1 MDNNEEKDLFIKS
14 ELKDNYIPEKIEN
27 LFNNSIN
34 LIENERGMNMDENNV
49 ESKKSLPK
57 KSFMKKIVAFAACAV
72 IVLGGGQIYAST
84 QGYGNVFF
92 MIKYL
97 ITGANITVTDKDEI
111 LSDRDIA
118 ISYEPINITPTVAMQ
133 VKKIQVKD
141 NQATLILQLRENN
154 VEEKITN
161 FGYVVKDENG
171 NQLFSNLLKY
181 GDVNSDGK
189 VDQKDVDYLNEYLTS
204 NNIVISNAA
213 DVNKDETINL
223 KDETILK
230 RHLDGVEGYELL
242 PYKENTEEKDMV
254 EYSENLKLNGFK
266 NDIKK
271 LTLDVFDNN
280 SSKIV
285 SLQID
290 LENRVIEVEGEE
302 KALEKISEIELK
314 EFLRKIPKLY
324 DENGKIYGGEGK
336 IFFALSIS
344 DNVET
349 VDLKINGEYKIA
361 YRADEINSILESF
374 CGEKID
380 AKDKINE
387 CFSRYNE
394 NGVEYFVYEYGEE
407 GINLVECID
416 VSNIS
421 YCGGLY
427 TATFTY
433 CDLDGQSIFD
443 VDINDYDIYQNTV
456 IFKINEE
463 QNNTSKFRVI
473 SLEQPIII
481 KSKEEKEEGGI
492 EDETSVS
499 DDKTSNDKP
508 ANDGSSN
515 DKPANDESSND
526 KPANDESSN
535 DKPANDE
542 TTNDKPSNDNSS
554 NDSTLVKK
562 YLEGKWR
569 NTITGEVIIIN
580 DDMIFDYENNNLKKK
595 GTFTVYEF
603 STGNHHI
610 LLNFEDGNILEL
622 ELTQADKS
630 YLISKNMDIQYEY
643 VPNENESDALK
654 GIDNYAST
662 MSWEEYW
669 APGIK
674 IKVPAIFNLNEIG
687 GYSRGSNQGEISTV
701 INGVAIGIDPD
712 TKEIIKSNLNIDIY
726 EPIYR
731 EDIDENYMKDRSS
744 LTNKMGMTWY
754 LKKNIEGE
762 NTVEEYVYYGG
773 NWEYKIIFSW
783 DKPLNYKVRN
793 IINWMIGSTRE
804 TSY

>member
-1 MDNNEEKDLFIKS
+1 MANNEEKDLFIKS

-72 IVLGGGQIYAST
+72 IALGGGQIYAST

-154 VEEKITN
+154 VGEKITN

-213 DVNKDETINL
+213 DVNKDETINM
-223 KDETILK
+223 KDLTILK

-242 PYKENTEEKDMV
+242 PYTENTTEKNMV
-254 EYSENLKLNGFK
+254 EYLENLKLNGFK

-285 SLQID
+285 TLHID
-290 LENRVIEVEGEE
+290 LENRVIEVDGEE
-302 KALEKISEIELK
+302 TALERISEIELK

-324 DENGKIYGGEGK
+324 DENGKIIYSGDGK
-336 IFFALSIS
+336 ILFALSIY
-344 DNVET
+344 DNAKVVNLE
-349 VDLKINGEYKIA
+349 INGESKIA
-361 YRADEINSILESF
+361 YRADEINAILESF
-374 CGEKID
+374 CGEKIVAED
-380 AKDKINE
+380 EVNDNY
-387 CFSRYNE
+387 SRYNE
-394 NGVEYFVYEYGEE
+394 NGVEYFVYEYGEGKIE
-407 GINLVECID
+407 PVECID

-443 VDINDYDIYQNTV
+443 VDINDYDIYQNT
-456 IFKINEE
+456 IMFKLNK
-463 QNNTSKFRVI
+463 QNNNISKFRVI
-473 SLEQPIII
+473 SCEKPIII
-481 KSKEEKEEGGI
+481 KSKEEKEEGSI
-492 EDETSVS
+492 EEEIVVPDEPLQDNKVLVKEYFEGTWKERVNGEILIIKDDMTFWTKAS
-499 DDKTSNDKP
+499 DNEINGTFEVKKD
-508 ANDGSSN
+508 SSN
-515 DKPANDESSND
+515 GELHIILDFKNDEIYD
-526 KPANDESSN
+526 FK
-535 DKPANDE
+535 
-542 TTNDKPSNDNSS
+542 
-554 NDSTLVKK
+554 LQQ
-562 YLEGKWR
+562 
-569 NTITGEVIIIN
+569 
-580 DDMIFDYENNNLKKK
+580 
-595 GTFTVYEF
+595 GT
-603 STGNHHI
+603 
-610 LLNFEDGNILEL
+610 
-622 ELTQADKS
+622 KS
-630 YLISKNMDIQYEY
+630 YLVSNDVANEYEL
-643 VPNENESDALK
+643 VVEEQEENENENVNVNDNDQGNK
-654 GIDNYAST
+654 QENDDTIEKVDNYAST
-662 MSWEEYW
+662 MSWSEYW

-674 IKVPAIFNLNEIG
+674 FKYPTIFDLKEVG
-687 GYSRGSNQGEISTV
+687 GYYRGNNQGEISTT
-701 INGVAIGIDPD
+701 ITGVAKGINPD
-712 TKEIIKSNLNIDIY
+712 TKEIIESNLTIDIY

-731 EDIDENYMKDRSS
+731 ESIDISAVDKGTS
-744 LTNKMGMTWY
+744 LTNKRGMKWY
-754 LKKNIEGE
+754 SNTKRDGNNTIEE
-762 NTVEEYVYYGG
+762 HIYYSN
-773 NWEYKIIFSW
+773 NWEHKITFTY
-783 DKPLNYKVRN
+783 DTTFNYKVLN
-793 IINWMIGSTRE
+793 IVNWLIGSTQ
-804 TSY
+804 TNSY

>member
-1 MDNNEEKDLFIKS
+1 MDNNEEKDLYIKAKI
-14 ELKDNYIPEKIEN
+14 KDNYIPEKIDN

-34 LIENERGMNMDENNV
+34 LIKEEGGLNMEENNA
-49 ESKKSLPK
+49 EQKKKIQK
-57 KSFMKKIVAFAACAV
+57 KNFMQRIVAFAACVV
-72 IVLGGGQIYAST
+72 ITLGGGQIYAST

-97 ITGANITVTDKDEI
+97 ITGENITVTDKEEI

-154 VEEKITN
+154 VEKKITN
-161 FGYVVKDENG
+161 FAYVVKDENG
-171 NQLFSNLLKY
+171 NQLFSNVLTY

-189 VDQKDVDYLNEYLTS
+189 VDKKDVDYLNEYLTS
-204 NNIVISNAA
+204 NNIGISNAA
-213 DVNKDETINL
+213 DVNKDETINM
-223 KDETILK
+223 KDVTILQ
-230 RHLDGVEGYELL
+230 RHLEGREGYELL
-242 PYKENTEEKDMV
+242 PCTENSTGKNMV
-254 EYSENLKLNGFK
+254 EYSENLKLNEFK
-266 NDIKK
+266 NEIKK
-271 LTLDVFDNN
+271 LTLDVFDNS

-285 SLQID
+285 TLHID
-290 LENRVIEVEGEE
+290 LENRVIEVDGEE
-302 KALEKISEIELK
+302 TALEKISEIELK

-324 DENGKIYGGEGK
+324 DENGKVRYSGDGK
-336 IFFALSIS
+336 ILFALSIS
-344 DNVET
+344 DSIET
-349 VDLKINGEYKIA
+349 VNLQINGQSKIA
-361 YRADEINSILESF
+361 YRADEINAILENF
-374 CGEKID
+374 CGEKIEAD
-380 AKDKINE
+380 DEVNDNY
-387 CFSRYNE
+387 SRYKE
-394 NGVEYFVYEYGEE
+394 NGVEYFVYEYGE
-407 GINLVECID
+407 GKINPVECID

-427 TATFTY
+427 TATYTY

-463 QNNTSKFRVI
+463 QNNTSKFRVV
-473 SLEQPIII
+473 SLEESIII
-481 KSKEEKEEGGI
+481 KSKEEKEEGVI
-492 EDETSVS
+492 EDEPVVP
-499 DDKTSNDKP
+499 DDKTPEEKP
-508 ANDGSSN
+508 SH
-515 DKPANDESSND
+515 
-526 KPANDESSN
+526 
-535 DKPANDE
+535 DE
-542 TTNDKPSNDNSS
+542 TSNNS
-554 NDSTLVKK
+554 TFVE
-562 YLEGKWR
+562 YYFEGKWK
-569 NTITGEVIIIN
+569 NTTTGEVIIIN
-580 DDMIFDYENNNLKKK
+580 NDMTFDYENDNTKKK
-595 GTFTVYEF
+595 GTFTVNEF

-610 LLNFEDGNILEL
+610 VLDFGDGNILEL

-643 VPNENESDALK
+643 VSNEDEDGSLK

-674 IKVPAIFNLNEIG
+674 IKVPTIFNLNEVG

-712 TKEIIKSNLNIDIY
+712 TKEIIESNLRIDIY

-731 EDIDENYMKDRSS
+731 EDFDENSMEGISS
-744 LTNKMGMTWY
+744 LTNSRGMTWY
-754 LKKNIEGE
+754 LYKTTNGE

-773 NWEYKIIFSW
+773 NWEYKITFSW

-793 IINWMIGSTRE
+793 IINWMLGSTKE